1 MLTKTHF
8 NSILMVLVVP
18 ISPTNNLILTSTNH
32 KMTQFKCR
40 SIPLRL
46 IMVNLFSQVNRRNII
61 MILCSSMIVETPFL
75 QACRSF
81 NSNPKTVLMQS
92 MMVIFSTRNHS
103 ISASKTWRERALR
116 SRRVSLPS
124 QASWSR
130 FYNLNLMVPIKKL
143 YSDGKSLDL
152 LTSKKSLVILQT
164 TPERPCRQQVQ

>member
-1 MLTKTHF
+1 MEYPRRCKGTYSTSISKKANLYCKCRKIWMLTKTHF

-81 NSNPKTVLMQS
+81 NNNPKTVLMQS

-103 ISASKTWRERALR
+103 ISASKT
-116 SRRVSLPS
+116 
-124 QASWSR
+124 
-130 FYNLNLMVPIKKL
+130 
-143 YSDGKSLDL
+143 
-152 LTSKKSLVILQT
+152 
-164 TPERPCRQQVQ
+164 